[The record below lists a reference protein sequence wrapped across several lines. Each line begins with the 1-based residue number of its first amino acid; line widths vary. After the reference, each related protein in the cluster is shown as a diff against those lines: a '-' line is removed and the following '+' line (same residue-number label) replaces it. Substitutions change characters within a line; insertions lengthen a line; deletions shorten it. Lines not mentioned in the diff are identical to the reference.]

1 MIAAASLLLV
11 AIQGGGTSP
20 TASSIEAAVIVETD
34 RANDNFM
41 VDDTFF
47 VYVLVEENLVEEN
60 TYRIRIIKIR

>member
-47 VYVLVEENLVEEN
+47 VYVLVEEN